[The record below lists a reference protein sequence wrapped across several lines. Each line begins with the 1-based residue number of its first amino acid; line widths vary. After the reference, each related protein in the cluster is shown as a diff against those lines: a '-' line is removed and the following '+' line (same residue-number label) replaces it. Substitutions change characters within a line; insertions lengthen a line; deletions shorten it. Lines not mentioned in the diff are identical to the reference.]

1 MITQKQLEELVLH
14 ALISLLIF
22 ALAFYFIIPGISF
35 VKYFILEI
43 SIVGGLALSKFMV
56 NMKR

>member
-1 MITQKQLEELVLH
+1 MITQKQIEEFVLH

-22 ALAFYFIIPGISF
+22 ALAFYFIVPGISF
-35 VKYFILEI
+35 KNYFILEI
-43 SIVGGLALSKFMV
+43 LIVGGLALCKFMV